1 VSTAGID
8 FVPRLAR
15 RARLRFDRH
24 EARTMILYPERGLL
38 LNESAAAVAELCDG
52 TRTVAEIVATIA
64 IERGVARETIERD
77 ICRFIAM
84 LRAKGLLE

>member
-8 FVPRLAR
+8 FVPRLVR

-24 EARTMILYPERGLL
+24 DARTMILYPERGLV
-38 LNESAAAVAELCDG
+38 LNESAAAVAQLCDG
-52 TRTVAEIVATIA
+52 TRSIDEIVATLA
-64 IERGVARETIERD
+64 MERGIPPETIERD
-77 ICRFIAM
+77 VLRFVAM